1 MRYTI
6 GLDIGS
12 TYTKGLILDSN
23 QRFAGRHMQPSG
35 ARLQEVAA
43 EVKAETARIAGIDER
58 DIAYCITTGYGR
70 HQFAD
75 RDLQVTDLTAAARG
89 ATRLFPG
96 TRTILDIGGQTM
108 KASRIDAEKK
118 VRTFRL
124 NDKCASGTGMFLEK
138 TVRYMGYDTDD
149 IAGLLENATEAA
161 SISGV
166 CTVFAES
173 EVINHL
179 SNSVSPENIM
189 LGAGMSLMGRSV
201 SLLKRVK
208 IEPQL
213 TLVGGILRW
222 GRIAQAIAENL
233 KIDVNVPEG
242 DLPQYCAALGCAILA
257 HQRLLAQASCASAAT
272 GTATMATQPIATRP
286 AALTIEPGRRDTM
299 IS

>member
-1 MRYTI
+1 MSYTI

-12 TYTKGLILDSN
+12 TYTKGAILDDDHN
-23 QRFAGRHMQPSG
+23 IVARHLQASG
-35 ARLQEVAA
+35 ARLQEVAGV
-43 EVKAETARIAGIDER
+43 VKRETARLAGIDESE
-58 DIAYCITTGYGR
+58 ISYCITTGYGR
-70 HQFAD
+70 HQFDD

-89 ATRLFPG
+89 AMFLFPN

-108 KASRIDAEKK
+108 KASRVDASKK

-138 TVRYMGYDTDD
+138 TVRYMGFDTKD
-149 IAGLLENATEAA
+149 IEGLLDNATEAV

-179 SNSVSPENIM
+179 SNSVSPDNIM

-201 SLLKRVK
+201 QLLRRVK
-208 IEPQL
+208 IEEEL

-222 GRIAQAIAENL
+222 GRIAQAISEDL
-233 KIDVNVPEG
+233 KMEANVPEG
-242 DLPQYCAALGCAILA
+242 DLPQFTAAIGCAILG
-257 HQRLLAQASCASAAT
+257 HIRLRTQKLAGLFSGDSLSGCGQGGTSPHCSGCQAA
-272 GTATMATQPIATRP
+272 G
-286 AALTIEPGRRDTM
+286 
-299 IS
+299 

>member
-1 MRYTI
+1 MSYTI

-12 TYTKGLILDSN
+12 TYTKAVILDSDE
-23 QRFAGRHMQPSG
+23 RIVARHMKPSG
-35 ARLQEVAA
+35 SRLQEVAA
-43 EVKAETARIAGIDER
+43 EVKKETARVAGIEVS

-89 ATRLFPG
+89 ATFQFPG

-108 KASRIDAEKK
+108 KASRIDAAKK

-138 TVRYMGYDTDD
+138 TVRYMGFDTED
-149 IAGLLENATEAA
+149 IDGLLENATEAV

-179 SNSVSPENIM
+179 SNSVSPDNIM

-201 SLLKRVK
+201 QLLRRVK
-208 IEPQL
+208 VEEQL

-222 GRIAQAIAENL
+222 GRIAQAISENL
-233 KIDVNVPEG
+233 KIEVNVAEG
-242 DLPQYCAALGCAILA
+242 DLPQFTSALGCAILG
-257 HQRLLAQASCASAAT
+257 HLRLRTKASWSGKTEAA
-272 GTATMATQPIATRP
+272 IAAERH
-286 AALTIEPGRRDTM
+286 
-299 IS
+299 

>member
-1 MRYTI
+1 MMNYTI

-12 TYTKGLILDSN
+12 TYTKGVILDEDRN
-23 QRFAGRHMQPSG
+23 IVARHMMASG
-35 ARLQEVAA
+35 SRLQEAA
-43 EVKAETARIAGIDER
+43 SAVKTETARLAGIDER

-89 ATRLFPG
+89 ASFMFPN

-108 KASRIDAEKK
+108 KASRIDATKK
-118 VRTFRL
+118 VKTFRL

-138 TVRYMGYDTDD
+138 TVRYMGFNTED
-149 IAGLLENATEAA
+149 IDGLLENATEAV

-179 SNSVSPENIM
+179 SNSVSPDNIM

-201 SLLKRVK
+201 QLLKRVK
-208 IEPQL
+208 IEEKL

-222 GRIAQAIAENL
+222 GRIAQAISEDL
-233 KIDVNVPEG
+233 KMDVNVAEG
-242 DLPQYCAALGCAILA
+242 DLPQFTSAIGCAILG
-257 HQRLLAQASCASAAT
+257 HVRLQAPRPSGLKNEFSVESLSAQDPEGMSPQCAGCRT
-272 GTATMATQPIATRP
+272 PC
-286 AALTIEPGRRDTM
+286 
-299 IS
+299 

>member
-1 MRYTI
+1 MSYTI

-12 TYTKGLILDSN
+12 TYTKGVILDSDE
-23 QRFAGRHMQPSG
+23 RIVARHMKPSG
-35 ARLQEVAA
+35 SRLQEVAA
-43 EVKAETARIAGIDER
+43 EVKKETARVAGIEEG
-58 DIAYCITTGYGR
+58 DISYCITTGFGR

-89 ATRLFPG
+89 ATFQFPG

-108 KASRIDAEKK
+108 KASRIDAAKK

-138 TVRYMGYDTDD
+138 TVRYMGFDTKD
-149 IAGLLENATEAA
+149 IDGLLENATEAV

-179 SNSVSPENIM
+179 SNSVSPDNIM

-201 SLLKRVK
+201 QLLRRVK
-208 IEPQL
+208 IEEEL

-222 GRIAQAIAENL
+222 GRIAQAISENL
-233 KIDVNVPEG
+233 KIEVNVAEG
-242 DLPQYCAALGCAILA
+242 DLPQYTSALGCAILG
-257 HQRLLAQASCASAAT
+257 HLRLRTKASWSANTELATAA
-272 GTATMATQPIATRP
+272 ARH
-286 AALTIEPGRRDTM
+286 
-299 IS
+299 

>member
-1 MRYTI
+1 MSYTI

-12 TYTKGLILDSN
+12 TYTKGVILDSDE
-23 QRFAGRHMQPSG
+23 RIVARHMQPSG
-35 ARLQEVAA
+35 SRLQEVAA
-43 EVKAETARIAGIDER
+43 EVKKETARVAGIEES
-58 DIAYCITTGYGR
+58 DISYCITTGFGR

-89 ATRLFPG
+89 ATFQFSG

-108 KASRIDAEKK
+108 KASRIDAAKK

-138 TVRYMGYDTDD
+138 TVRYMGFDTKD
-149 IAGLLENATEAA
+149 IDGLLENATEAV

-179 SNSVSPENIM
+179 SNSVSPDNIM
-189 LGAGMSLMGRSV
+189 LGAGMSLMSRSV
-201 SLLKRVK
+201 QLLRRVK
-208 IEPQL
+208 VEEEL

-222 GRIAQAIAENL
+222 GRIAQAISENL
-233 KIDVNVPEG
+233 KIEVNVAEG
-242 DLPQYCAALGCAILA
+242 DLPQYTSALGCAILG
-257 HQRLLAQASCASAAT
+257 HLRLRTKASWSAKTEVAT
-272 GTATMATQPIATRP
+272 VAVQH
-286 AALTIEPGRRDTM
+286 
-299 IS
+299 